1 LELTLPLHLGFQRLY
16 NGYVPVEEDFRDM
29 EHFGVELPL
38 QLRRRR
44 PV

>member
-1 LELTLPLHLGFQRLY
+1 VLAHAH
-16 NGYVPVEEDFRDM
+16 GYVPVEEDFRDM

-44 PV
+44 PEGGLSQS